1 MQQQPLYVPG
11 GPASTMMAMVTG
23 SSSSVAGLG
32 GSVNALLAI
41 VRRVLMLVC
50 PNSWQ
55 WLLLI
60 ATSVAWGMK
69 KMFGSKPGQGAAGAA
84 VVNAMLRPMGAA
96 GVMNGSVPVQRAQSA
111 QQMQRAQS
119 AVRLTEY

>member
-1 MQQQPLYVPG
+1 
-11 GPASTMMAMVTG
+11 MMAMVTG
-23 SSSSVAGLG
+23 SSSSSSSVTCIG
-32 GSVNALLAI
+32 GSVGTLLAI

-69 KMFGSKPGQGAAGAA
+69 KMFGSKPGQGVAGAA

-96 GVMNGSVPVQRAQSA
+96 GAMMEGAGQVQR
-111 QQMQRAQS
+111 MQRTQQGAASAAGAQAA